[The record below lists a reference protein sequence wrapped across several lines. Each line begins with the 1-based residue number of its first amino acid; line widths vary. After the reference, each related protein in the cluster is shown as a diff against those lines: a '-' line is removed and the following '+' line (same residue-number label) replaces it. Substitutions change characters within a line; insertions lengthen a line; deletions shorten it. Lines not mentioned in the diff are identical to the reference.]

1 MKHLRKFNER
11 NEDNLNV
18 VINKI
23 ASKIDIADL
32 KKVLEP
38 YKDTLSKIAS
48 KFTKNGIIDA
58 RLILNKVDINEG
70 VLDDI
75 IMFGVRLI
83 NLPINIV
90 RIIIHF
96 FKNLDLIG
104 FGRVSIIA
112 IFIIALGIHIN
123 DAIDTYENG
132 ISVGICN
139 GVEFIP
145 EHIEVTEHTYTNS
158 KGEEE
163 TYTTEE
169 TIPDTWKAEVREFTG
184 RVERWTTTDRVAGTS
199 IDKDSV
205 AKKINW
211 NWEATIKRGAKKG
224 GGFSGGGAG
233 AIN

>member
-1 MKHLRKFNER
+1 MKHLRRFDESKN
-11 NEDNLNV
+11 DSLND
-18 VINKI
+18 ILKKI
-23 ASKIDIADL
+23 SSKIDIAEL
-32 KKVLEP
+32 KKVLDP
-38 YKDTLSKIAS
+38 YKETLTKIAA
-48 KFTKNGIIDA
+48 KYTRNGVIDS
-58 RLILNKVDINEG
+58 RLILNKVDVNER

-96 FKNLDLIG
+96 FSNLNLMRLG
-104 FGRVSIIA
+104 HLA
-112 IFIIALGIHIN
+112 IVAVFVLVLGLYIN
-123 DAIDTYENG
+123 DAVDTYQNG

-184 RVERWTTTDRVAGTS
+184 RVERWTTTDRTAGTS

-211 NWEATIKRGAKKG
+211 QWEATIKRGAKKG

-233 AIN
+233 GSY